1 MSAVKTKKSK
11 TKQRSYLKHFETIH
25 NLHATNIILNSK
37 IIVMIK
43 ALLLIVLI
51 LRIKFV
57 FAITFN

>member
-25 NLHATNIILNSK
+25 NLYATNIILNSK

-43 ALLLIVLI
+43 ALILIVL
-51 LRIKFV
+51 
-57 FAITFN
+57 